1 MLMSPRWDGSAPK
14 PSPHVRRDTASPSV
28 ATSVTGPSLTS
39 YGGPGMADAEQV
51 LKPVTDAKPSKLWWL
66 YEATMV
72 LLALVVVWLL
82 TVPDKGWARAA
93 NLTIWAIFVIDYGVR
108 LVVAGDRRH
117 FVRSNIPDLITI
129 LPLDFLRVA
138 RLARLA
144 RLTRLLRAGTVL
156 WRVTKDVRGVLGT
169 NGLGYVVLATAA
181 LVVGGGLAA
190 WVVEERLGSFG
201 DGLWWALVTATT
213 VGYGDISPVT
223 PQGRAVA
230 TVLMLV
236 GIGTLGMITGSIA
249 TYFLGQTESS
259 RPTRRWNGCESN
271 SPDGMSCDPMN
282 VVGSR
287 PCSPA
292 LPMTRGMA
300 RFVCLK
306 QSR

>member
-1 MLMSPRWDGSAPK
+1 
-14 PSPHVRRDTASPSV
+14 
-28 ATSVTGPSLTS
+28 
-39 YGGPGMADAEQV
+39 MADAEQV
-51 LKPVTDAKPSKLWWL
+51 LKPVTDAEPSKLWWL

-82 TVPDKGWARAA
+82 TVPDAGWARAA

-108 LVVAGDRRH
+108 LAVAGDRRH
-117 FVRSNIPDLITI
+117 FVRSNIPDLIAI

-138 RLARLA
+138 RVARLA

-156 WRVTKDVRGVLGT
+156 WRVTRDVRGVLGT

-190 WVVEERLGSFG
+190 WGVEERLGSFG

-249 TYFLGQTESS
+249 TYFLGQNREQPTNPQVEWLRDQLAGWDALRADERRRLAAMLAGLAYDRGDGGIRLPDEERLRTGQGERAGESGEDS
-259 RPTRRWNGCESN
+259 SKPSHGASAKRPE
-271 SPDGMSCDPMN
+271 P
-282 VVGSR
+282 
-287 PCSPA
+287 
-292 LPMTRGMA
+292 
-300 RFVCLK
+300 
-306 QSR
+306 

>member
-1 MLMSPRWDGSAPK
+1 
-14 PSPHVRRDTASPSV
+14 
-28 ATSVTGPSLTS
+28 
-39 YGGPGMADAEQV
+39 MADAEQV
-51 LKPVTDAKPSKLWWL
+51 LKPVSDAKPSKLWWV
-66 YEATMV
+66 YEGTMA

-82 TVPDKGWARAA
+82 TVPDDGWARAA
-93 NLTIWAIFVIDYGVR
+93 NLTIWAVFVIDYGVR
-108 LVVAGDRRH
+108 LKVAGDRRH
-117 FVRSNIPDLITI
+117 FVRSNIPDLIAI

-144 RLTRLLRAGTVL
+144 RLTRLLRAGTVV

-181 LVVGGGLAA
+181 LVVCGGLTA
-190 WVVEERLGSFG
+190 WVVEEQLGSFG

-249 TYFLGQTESS
+249 TYFLGRHRAGPTNRQVEWLRAQLAEWDELGPAERRRLAAMLMGLAYDQGGGQIHLPEEERVGASHGEQARYSGDGSSEPRRGAGGRRDESRS
-259 RPTRRWNGCESN
+259 
-271 SPDGMSCDPMN
+271 
-282 VVGSR
+282 
-287 PCSPA
+287 
-292 LPMTRGMA
+292 
-300 RFVCLK
+300 
-306 QSR
+306 